1 MRIITFG
8 DSWTEGH
15 GVEEDE
21 KYKEN
26 VLPPTFIKKLRMM
39 NSWPRWV
46 ADKLKC
52 EFVNMGVCGYGN
64 EYIFND
70 LKETIE
76 NGFISKD
83 DVVIIMLSYPYRYKK
98 NPYDLVKFFWEME
111 KTLTNYK
118 HLYFNSFFPTFKEED
133 FDTVNL
139 PETFINPNECVSD
152 VLKQYEIDND
162 VSIWEYGSRSVWN
175 DEKNF
180 WEGDYHPNS
189 LGYKIIGDYIYEQIK
204 NKL

>member
-1 MRIITFG
+1 MRLITFG

-26 VLPPTFIKKLRMM
+26 VLPPTFIKKLRML
-39 NSWPRWV
+39 NSWPRYV

-64 EYIFND
+64 EYIFKD

-98 NPYDLVKFFWEME
+98 TSYDLVKFFWEMD

-118 HLYFNSFFPTFKEED
+118 HLYFNSFFPTFKEEK
-133 FDTVNL
+133 FDTSNL
-139 PETFINPNECVSD
+139 PDTFINPNGCVSD
-152 VLKQYEIDND
+152 MLKEYEIKND
-162 VSIWEYGSRSVWN
+162 ISVWEYGSRSVWN

-189 LGYKIIGDYIYEQIK
+189 LGYKIIGEYIFEQIK
-204 NKL
+204 NKI

>member
-83 DVVIIMLSYPYRYKK
+83 DVVIIMLSYPYRYSADTYNVVEIFKK
-98 NPYDLVKFFWEME
+98 ME
-111 KTLTNYK
+111 ITLQNYN
-118 HLYFNSFFPTFKEED
+118 HYYFNSFYPTFKNED
-133 FDTVNL
+133 FDLNNL
-139 PETFINPNECVSD
+139 PPYFINPSESVSD
-152 VLKQYEIDND
+152 ILRDYEIKND
-162 VSIWEYGSRSVWN
+162 VGVWEYGSRTVWN
-175 DEKNF
+175 DQKGLH
-180 WEGDYHPNS
+180 EGDYHPN
-189 LGYKIIGDYIYEQIK
+189 LVGYKIIGEYIFEQIK
-204 NKL
+204 NKI